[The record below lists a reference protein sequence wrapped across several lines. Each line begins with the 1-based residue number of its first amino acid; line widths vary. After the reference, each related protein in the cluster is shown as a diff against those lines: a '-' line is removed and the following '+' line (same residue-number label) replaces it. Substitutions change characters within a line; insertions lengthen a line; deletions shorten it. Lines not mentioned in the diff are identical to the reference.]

1 MCHTSSKSFIAPRRK
16 LKMVRRA
23 HLEQQ
28 RPELVSASIWRSTS
42 WANSTVRSLLRPS
55 KRWERPSQ
63 CSCLYGLTML
73 PLKKLRRLPMS
84 KRLLVVDDEPN
95 LLRAVAA
102 CLKTE
107 DYEVSTARSG
117 YEALMQLAE
126 AVPDLIISDIRMPGM
141 DGYKLARQLRGSPRT
156 ALVPIVFL
164 TAKDQTA
171 DRIEGF
177 RAGIDAYLTKPFEP
191 DELIAV
197 VNGILNRVE
206 RTHSQIARLV
216 SSANEE
222 APISFQDEAL
232 TDAENR
238 VAVAVSRGLSN
249 KEIAAELE
257 ISVRTV
263 ENHISHILDKK
274 GFGNRVEIARYV
286 FEQKD

>member
-1 MCHTSSKSFIAPRRK
+1 
-16 LKMVRRA
+16 
-23 HLEQQ
+23 
-28 RPELVSASIWRSTS
+28 
-42 WANSTVRSLLRPS
+42 
-55 KRWERPSQ
+55 
-63 CSCLYGLTML
+63 
-73 PLKKLRRLPMS
+73 MS

-102 CLKTE
+102 CLKAE
-107 DYEVSTARSG
+107 NYEVSTARSG
-117 YEALMQLAE
+117 HEALMQLANS
-126 AVPDLIISDIRMPGM
+126 VPDLIISDIRMPGM

-164 TAKDQTA
+164 TAKDETA

-177 RAGIDAYLTKPFEP
+177 RVGVDAYLTKPFEP

-197 VNGILNRVE
+197 VNAILQRVE
-206 RTHSQIARLV
+206 RTNSHIARLV
-216 SSANEE
+216 SSGNTEDA
-222 APISFQDEAL
+222 SLTLQDETL
-232 TDAENR
+232 TDAETR

-274 GFGNRVEIARYV
+274 GFSNRVEIARYV
-286 FEQKD
+286 FERPQR

>member
-1 MCHTSSKSFIAPRRK
+1 
-16 LKMVRRA
+16 
-23 HLEQQ
+23 
-28 RPELVSASIWRSTS
+28 
-42 WANSTVRSLLRPS
+42 
-55 KRWERPSQ
+55 
-63 CSCLYGLTML
+63 
-73 PLKKLRRLPMS
+73 MS

-102 CLKTE
+102 CLKAE

-164 TAKDQTA
+164 TAKDETA

-191 DELIAV
+191 TELIAV
-197 VNGILNRVE
+197 VKGILNRVE
-206 RTHSQIARLV
+206 RTHSEIARLV
-216 SSANEE
+216 SSGSVQKEQM
-222 APISFQDEAL
+222 IFRDEAL
-232 TDAENR
+232 TEAENR
-238 VAVAVSRGLSN
+238 VATAVSRGLTN

-274 GFGNRVEIARYV
+274 RFSNRVEIARYV
-286 FEQKD
+286 LEKKE

>member
-1 MCHTSSKSFIAPRRK
+1 
-16 LKMVRRA
+16 
-23 HLEQQ
+23 
-28 RPELVSASIWRSTS
+28 
-42 WANSTVRSLLRPS
+42 
-55 KRWERPSQ
+55 
-63 CSCLYGLTML
+63 
-73 PLKKLRRLPMS
+73 MS

-102 CLKTE
+102 CLKAE

-117 YEALMQLAE
+117 REALLQLAE
-126 AVPDLIISDIRMPGM
+126 TVPDLVVSDVRMPGM
-141 DGYKLARQLRGSPRT
+141 DGYQLARQLRGSPRT

-164 TAKDQTA
+164 TAKDETA

-177 RAGIDAYLTKPFEP
+177 RAGVDAYLTKPFEP
-191 DELIAV
+191 EELIAV

-216 SSANEE
+216 GSQLIEDV
-222 APISFQDEAL
+222 PVTFQDDEL
-232 TDAENR
+232 TDAEDR
-238 VAVAVSRGLSN
+238 VALAVSRGLSN

-274 GFGNRVEIARYV
+274 GFNNRVEIARHV
-286 FEQKD
+286 LEKENAHNK

>member
-1 MCHTSSKSFIAPRRK
+1 
-16 LKMVRRA
+16 
-23 HLEQQ
+23 
-28 RPELVSASIWRSTS
+28 
-42 WANSTVRSLLRPS
+42 
-55 KRWERPSQ
+55 
-63 CSCLYGLTML
+63 
-73 PLKKLRRLPMS
+73 MS

-102 CLKTE
+102 CLKAE

-117 YEALMQLAE
+117 HEALVQLANS
-126 AVPDLIISDIRMPGM
+126 VPDLIISDIRMPGM

-164 TAKDQTA
+164 TAKDETA

-177 RAGIDAYLTKPFEP
+177 RVGVDAYLTKPFEP
-191 DELIAV
+191 EELIAV
-197 VNGILNRVE
+197 VNAILQRVE
-206 RTHSQIARLV
+206 RTHSHIARLV
-216 SSANEE
+216 SSGDTEDASL
-222 APISFQDEAL
+222 SFQDEAL

-274 GFGNRVEIARYV
+274 GFSNRVEIARYV
-286 FEQKD
+286 FERPQR

>member
-1 MCHTSSKSFIAPRRK
+1 
-16 LKMVRRA
+16 
-23 HLEQQ
+23 
-28 RPELVSASIWRSTS
+28 
-42 WANSTVRSLLRPS
+42 
-55 KRWERPSQ
+55 
-63 CSCLYGLTML
+63 
-73 PLKKLRRLPMS
+73 MS

-102 CLKTE
+102 CLKAE

-117 YEALMQLAE
+117 HEALMQLAE

-141 DGYKLARQLRGSPRT
+141 DGYKLARQLRASPRT

-164 TAKDQTA
+164 TAKDETA

-191 DELIAV
+191 DELSAV

-216 SSANEE
+216 SGSVEE
-222 APISFQDEAL
+222 VPISFQVQDEAL

-249 KEIAAELE
+249 KEIASQLE

-274 GFGNRVEIARYV
+274 GFSNRVEIARYV
-286 FEQKD
+286 FEQKN

>member
-1 MCHTSSKSFIAPRRK
+1 
-16 LKMVRRA
+16 
-23 HLEQQ
+23 
-28 RPELVSASIWRSTS
+28 
-42 WANSTVRSLLRPS
+42 
-55 KRWERPSQ
+55 
-63 CSCLYGLTML
+63 
-73 PLKKLRRLPMS
+73 MS

-107 DYEVSTARSG
+107 GYEVNTARSG
-117 YEALMQLAE
+117 HEALMQLAE
-126 AVPDLIISDIRMPGM
+126 SVPDLIISDIRMPGM

-156 ALVPIVFL
+156 ALVPIIFL
-164 TAKDQTA
+164 TAKDETA

-191 DELIAV
+191 AELIAV

-206 RTHSQIARLV
+206 RTHSEIARLV
-216 SSANEE
+216 GAEHAQEVSL
-222 APISFQDEAL
+222 SFQDEAL
-232 TDAENR
+232 TEAENR

-274 GFGNRVEIARYV
+274 GFSNRVEIARYV
-286 FEQKD
+286 FEQKV